1 MDLNIFWFV
10 TLGIL
15 LAGYAVLDGFD
26 LGVGILHPLAKTDHE
41 KRLFLNS
48 IGPFWDGNE
57 VWLVTFGGA
66 LFAAFPDAYATAFS
80 GFYLPFMLLLCAL
93 IFRAVSIEFRSK
105 HDSPIWRAAWDW
117 SFFGASV
124 LATFLFGVA
133 VGNCLNGIL
142 VGADKEYAGTVLDL
156 LNPYS
161 IAIGILAVATF
172 AMHGSIFLYLK
183 LEGELKERV
192 HRWIWHTFGCF
203 IICYILATIYT
214 LVSVPRSIHN
224 FENHPWLWGIVIL
237 NVLAI
242 ANIPRAVFLGRP
254 GYAFLS
260 SSLTLI
266 AFTALFGAALFPNLI
281 TSNILPE
288 YSLTIYNSASSE
300 KTLNIM
306 RIIAFCGMPFVI
318 SYTAIIYWVFRG
330 KVKLGKFSY

>member
-1 MDLNIFWFV
+1 MDLHIFWFIA
-10 TLGIL
+10 LGIL

-26 LGVGILHPLAKTDHE
+26 LGVGILYPLAKTDNE

-80 GFYLPFMLLLCAL
+80 GFYLPFMMLLWAL

-105 HDSPIWRAAWDW
+105 HDSLVWRGAWDW
-117 SFFGASV
+117 GFCFASS

-133 VGNCLNGIL
+133 VGNCLRGIP
-142 VGADKEYAGTVLDL
+142 VGDDKEFSGVLADL
-156 LNPYS
+156 LNPYAIS
-161 IAIGILAVATF
+161 IGILAITTF

-183 LEGELKERV
+183 LEGEVKERI
-192 HRWIWHTFGCF
+192 HKWLWHTFGCF
-203 IICYILATIYT
+203 VVCYIFCTIYT
-214 LVSVPRSIHN
+214 LVTIPHAIYN
-224 FENHPWLWGIVIL
+224 FEHHPWLWSIVIL

-242 ANIPRAVFLGRP
+242 GNIPRALFLGKP

-260 SSLTLI
+260 SSATLI
-266 AFTALFGAALFPNLI
+266 AFTALFGVALFPNLI
-281 TSNILPE
+281 TSSLNSE
-288 YSLTIYNSASSE
+288 YSLNIYNASSSD
-300 KTLNIM
+300 KTLHLM
-306 RIIAFCGMPFVI
+306 KIIAFIGMPFVI
-318 SYTAIIYWVFRG
+318 AYTLIIYWVFRG